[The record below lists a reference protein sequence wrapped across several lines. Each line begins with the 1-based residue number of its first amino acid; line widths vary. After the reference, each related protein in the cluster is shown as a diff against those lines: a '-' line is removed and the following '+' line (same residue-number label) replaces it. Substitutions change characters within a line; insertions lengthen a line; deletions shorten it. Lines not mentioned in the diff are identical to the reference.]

1 MQQLDDS
8 LASTV
13 FHKSISR
20 FLRNAICISA
30 CLLIQPWYLAASAD
44 TTGGDLPLKGALPT
58 EGALTP
64 DTVQAADILGIR
76 QEAEQIISLRGGGA
90 SSGSQRHQL
99 NNYRALV
106 LRKIFEADLQTQAAE
121 SRLEFEIAYTYDAIM
136 RQQRKENTVNQIF
149 NAANFTQSGVLG
161 ITATVSDLRSKF
173 VAESTQSLV
182 SGGVG
187 TILPTLGIL
196 YGKVAKA
203 SHLTPPLFMS
213 SYVNGRPVDGSD
225 LPPLVMRYLDS
236 PAPGESRT
244 RREVLNA
251 EWKKYHNAD
260 MAIKK
265 TLAGIDDGKARSQGY
280 LSNRL
285 TLLWSLYTTI
295 EGFNTDLLSLLKQVR
310 GTATVDYS
318 PSSTR
323 IGSLPSLGKHAD
335 HAARLL
341 RLEPVL
347 AELNALNASGG
358 DSERKRELQITLLE
372 TLVYGGLD
380 MAVAADRCQKEL
392 NYQADVVLAQL
403 SDRQSSV
410 TQKIFEAN
418 FIQNGVF
425 GATASYCYLKKFSNT
440 GGEILLVAGGI
451 GLLLTGASL
460 LAMHGGWRKN
470 ETGPNS
476 LADFFNLR
484 PASDKGFSPLVMEY
498 LNSPAPEKTDGKTR
512 RQCLIESWTNRS
524 VATVNLKDR
533 RNLERLGSMPSCKHD
548 SIKLVVNRIALLSS
562 LRQQLN
568 EFDVEL
574 LELLRKAWPVTIAT
588 NPPAVNPGLSPSAND
603 TAALLGVHGLLPIDQ
618 QIDEDGKLLI
628 TRQVLEGFLSL
639 ITDADEVGHEIDAEF
654 KALDRMV
661 RLKNR
666 VVQLTDN
673 LNFLQGG
680 ILGQIANSL
689 GLTGKKQ
696 YVRAA
701 NYTVIT
707 TSAISTGMAALSM
720 VEQHGGWRPG
730 KAKPNALGAAF
741 GKYSESL
748 DLSPVTIQYLNS
760 VAPNSKLNLSRRET
774 LIKYWKESKVLSIDI
789 SKDSEVQK
797 LSAEG
802 KAHHWWSETIKM
814 VNNRLFMLYD
824 LRAVMRSSNVGFYEL
839 LQAVD

>member
-1 MQQLDDS
+1 M
-8 LASTV
+8 ASTG
-13 FHKSISR
+13 FHKFISQ
-20 FLRNAICISA
+20 FLRNAVCISA
-30 CLLIQPWYLAASAD
+30 CLLVQPWYLAAAAD
-44 TTGGDLPLKGALPT
+44 TTDGAIPLKGALP
-58 EGALTP
+58 GDNVLT
-64 DTVQAADILGIR
+64 TSAAQTADILGIR
-76 QEAEQIISLRGGGA
+76 QQVEQIISLRTIGA
-90 SSGSQRHQL
+90 NSGSDRHQL
-99 NNYRALV
+99 NNYRAQV

-121 SRLEFEIAYTYDAIM
+121 SRLEFEIAYAYDAIM
-136 RQQRKENTVNQIF
+136 RQQRKENSVNQVF
-149 NAANFTQSGVLG
+149 NAVNFTQSGVLG
-161 ITATVSDLRSKF
+161 ITASVSDLHNKF
-173 VAESTQSLV
+173 VAESTQALV

-187 TILPTLGIL
+187 TTLPTLGIL

-203 SHLTPPLFMS
+203 KHLTPPAFMS
-213 SYVNGRPVDGSD
+213 SYVNGKPVDGSD

-251 EWKKYHNAD
+251 EWKQYYKAD
-260 MAIKK
+260 MANRK
-265 TLAGIDDGKARSQGY
+265 TLSGIDDGKARSQGY
-280 LSNRL
+280 LNGRL

-295 EGFNTDLLSLLKQVR
+295 EGFNSDLLSLLNQAR
-310 GTATVDYS
+310 GSTTVDYP

-323 IGSLPSLGKHAD
+323 IGASPSLGKNAD

-341 RLEPVL
+341 HLEPLL
-347 AELNALNASGG
+347 AELNSLNASGE

-372 TLVYGGLD
+372 TLISGGLD
-380 MAVAADRCQKEL
+380 MAVAGDRCQKEL

-403 SDRQSSV
+403 TDRQSGL

-425 GATASYCYLKKFSNT
+425 GSTASYCYLKKFPNT
-440 GGEILLVAGGI
+440 GGELLLVSGGI

-484 PASDKGFSPLVMEY
+484 PATEKGFSPLVMDY
-498 LNSPAPEKTDGKTR
+498 LNSPAPERTDGKTR
-512 RQCLIESWTNRS
+512 RQCLMELWDKRS
-524 VATVNLKDR
+524 VATVDLKDR
-533 RNLERLGSMPSCKHD
+533 RTLERLGSMPSCKHD
-548 SIKLVVNRIALLSS
+548 TIKLVVNRIALLTS

-574 LELLRKAWPVTIAT
+574 LDLLRKAWPATIAAS
-588 NPPAVNPGLSPSAND
+588 PPDANSGLTPSAN
-603 TAALLGVHGLLPIDQ
+603 AAATLLGVHGLMTTDRQ
-618 QIDEDGKLLI
+618 TDEDAKLLI

-639 ITDADEVGHEIDAEF
+639 ITDADEIGHEIDSEF
-654 KALDRMV
+654 KALNRME

-666 VVQLTDN
+666 VTQLTDN

-680 ILGQIANSL
+680 ILGLVATSL
-689 GLTGKKQ
+689 GLTGKPQDVK
-696 YVRAA
+696 AA

-707 TSAISTGMAALSM
+707 TSAIGTGMAALSM
-720 VEQHGGWRPG
+720 LEQHGGWRPD

-741 GKYSESL
+741 GKYSERL
-748 DLSPVTIQYLNS
+748 DLSPVTFQYLNS
-760 VAPNSKLNLSRRET
+760 VAPDSKLNLSRRET
-774 LIKYWKESKVLSIDI
+774 LIKYWKESKVLSVNIN
-789 SKDSEVQK
+789 KDSEVQK

-814 VNNRLFMLYD
+814 VNNRLTMLFD
-824 LRAVMRSSNVGFYEL
+824 LRAVLRSSNVGFYEL
-839 LQAVD
+839 LKAVD